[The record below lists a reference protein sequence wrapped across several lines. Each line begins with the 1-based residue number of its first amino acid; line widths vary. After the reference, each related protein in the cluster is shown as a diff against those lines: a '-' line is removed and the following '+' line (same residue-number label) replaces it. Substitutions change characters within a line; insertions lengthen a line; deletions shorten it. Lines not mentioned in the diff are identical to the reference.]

1 MHTTTLL
8 NQTLFLTLNKTFLKG
23 EGIKFPSP
31 FFDLNEEKRMKEYL
45 VITGYAQPVYR
56 KCELCK
62 KVKDVNY
69 RMDVKHAE
77 SPTMLTGSLELC
89 KVCASNLGE
98 IIQK

>member
-1 MHTTTLL
+1 
-8 NQTLFLTLNKTFLKG
+8 
-23 EGIKFPSP
+23 
-31 FFDLNEEKRMKEYL
+31 MKEYL

-62 KVKDVNY
+62 KVKYVNY
-69 RMDVKHAE
+69 RLDVKHAE
-77 SPTMLTGSLELC
+77 SPTMLTGSLDLC